1 MENVFDEFMGKLFEE
16 VKKYKVG
23 NPYEKD
29 TKIGPLAR
37 FDLFLKLKEQTL
49 RSIKDG
55 AKLMNSSIE
64 EIDCDFTIGNGN
76 YFNPVFLTD
85 IPKNSTTYK
94 EEFFGP
100 VFNIFKVKT
109 REEAINL
116 ANDTQFGLGA
126 SIFSKDVKSGK

>member
-1 MENVFDEFMGKLFEE
+1 MENIFDEFMGKLFEE

-23 NPYEKD
+23 NPQEKD

-49 RSIKDG
+49 RSIKEG
-55 AKLMNSSIE
+55 AKLMNSSIG
-64 EIDCDFTIGNGN
+64 EIDCNYEIGNGN

-85 IPKNSTTYK
+85 IPKNSTAYK

-126 SIFSKDVKSGK
+126 SIFSKDVKSGT

>member
-1 MENVFDEFMGKLFEE
+1 MENIFDEFMGKLFEE

-23 NPYEKD
+23 NPQEKE

-49 RSIKDG
+49 RSIKEG
-55 AKLMNSSIE
+55 AKLMNSSIG
-64 EIDCDFTIGNGN
+64 EIDCNYEIGNGN

-85 IPKNSTTYK
+85 IPKASTAYK
-94 EEFFGP
+94 DEFFGP

-109 REEAINL
+109 RQEAINL

-126 SIFSKDVKSGK
+126 SIFSKDVKSGT